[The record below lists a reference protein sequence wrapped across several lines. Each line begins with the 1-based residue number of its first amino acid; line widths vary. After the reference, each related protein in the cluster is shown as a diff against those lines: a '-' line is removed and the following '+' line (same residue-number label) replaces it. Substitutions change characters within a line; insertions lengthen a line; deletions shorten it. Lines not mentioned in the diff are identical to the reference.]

1 MNIIKLT
8 AEQITNILQW
18 RDKNKDLVRRYL
30 PYLNQGTI
38 LIDDNNRID
47 FTVAFTEPIQF
58 NTIYYNNNI
67 MVFSLTW
74 SADGNT
80 GFWLLEKENYV
91 NYELLQCQN
100 EYTYEELR
108 QNILTVYASIN
119 AYFFHYRQDLSIVEQ
134 KDVKRHTVKAKHN
147 TYKYKIE
154 KSLNKIYTIKG
165 KVHHNKIP
173 ANRQWRVDC
182 WGVVGHIRHLANG
195 KEVYIKP
202 YKKRKN
208 RINGNNNKIYM
219 I

>member
-8 AEQITNILQW
+8 LKQVNDILSW

-30 PYLNQGTI
+30 PYLTEGSVQ
-38 LIDDNNRID
+38 IDDNNRID
-47 FTVAFTEPIQF
+47 FTVAFEEPIQF
-58 NTIYYNNNI
+58 TTIYYNNNI
-67 MVFSLTW
+67 IVFSLTW
-74 SADGNT
+74 SADELK

-91 NYELLQCQN
+91 NYALLQGQN

-108 QNILTVYASIN
+108 QNILTVYASVN

-134 KDVKRHTVKAKHN
+134 KEVKRYTVKGKNN

-154 KSLNKIYTIKG
+154 KSLNRIHTIVGKI
-165 KVHHNKIP
+165 HHNKIP
-173 ANRQWRVDC
+173 ENRQWRVDC
-182 WGVVGHIRHLANG
+182 WGVVGHIRRYKNG

-202 YKKRKN
+202 YLKGKN
-208 RINGNNNKIYM
+208 RLNGDNNKIYK

>member
-8 AEQITNILQW
+8 LKQVNDILSW

-30 PYLNQGTI
+30 PYLTEGSIQ
-38 LIDDNNRID
+38 IDDNNHID
-47 FTVAFTEPIQF
+47 FTVAFEEPIQF
-58 NTIYYNNNI
+58 TTIYYSNNI
-67 MVFSLTW
+67 IVFSLTW
-74 SADGNT
+74 SADENK

-91 NYELLQCQN
+91 NYELLQGQN

-108 QNILTVYASIN
+108 QNILTVYASVN

-134 KDVKRHTVKAKHN
+134 KEVKRHTVKGKNN

-154 KSLNKIYTIKG
+154 KSLNRIHTIVGKI
-165 KVHHNKIP
+165 HHNKIP
-173 ANRQWRVDC
+173 ENRQWRVDC
-182 WGVVGHIRHLANG
+182 WGVVGHIRHYKNG

-202 YKKRKN
+202 YLKGKN
-208 RINGNNNKIYM
+208 RLNGDNNKIYK

>member
-8 AEQITNILQW
+8 LKQVNDILQW
-18 RDKNKDLVRRYL
+18 RDKNKSLVRRYL

-74 SADGNT
+74 SADGNK
-80 GFWLLEKENYV
+80 WLLEKENYV
-91 NYELLQCQN
+91 NYELLQCQK

-108 QNILTVYASIN
+108 QNILTIYASIN

-134 KDVKRHTVKAKHN
+134 KEVKRHAVKAKHN

-154 KSLNKIYTIKG
+154 KSLNKIYTITG
-165 KVHHNKIP
+165 KIHHNKIP
-173 ANRQWRVDC
+173 KNRQWHIDC
-182 WGVVGHIRHLANG
+182 WNVVGHIRHLANG

-202 YKKRKN
+202 YIKGKN
-208 RINGNNNKIYM
+208 RANSEYNKTYI